1 MRTAAAPTAVNK
13 HSPHII
19 WPHGVRVAL
28 VGDEKQIG
36 HEYVC
41 RGSGSGGRLDG
52 GGRGCALA
60 STGDV
65 GGAEYGLGGGAR
77 GGGRSS
83 GTVGREV
90 GTSGEGDAD
99 SDESS

>member
-1 MRTAAAPTAVNK
+1 VTRNVDVYRFSYLAARAAIPMRAAAAPTAVNR

-41 RGSGSGGRLDG
+41 SGSGSGRRLD
-52 GGRGCALA
+52 RG
-60 STGDV
+60 TIGDV
-65 GGAEYGLGGGAR
+65 FVVTSMGDIGGAESGLGGG
-77 GGGRSS
+77 
-83 GTVGREV
+83 V
-90 GTSGEGDAD
+90 
-99 SDESS
+99 